1 MGDPTLAK
9 IIIDPQMAPGTTRY
23 NSAEGVWRV
32 HSENEARLV
41 SDDRGRWVWA
51 GTESRPANPAAP
63 PADSC

>member
-9 IIIDPQMAPGTTRY
+9 IVIDPQMAPGTTRY

-41 SDDRGRWVWA
+41 SDDRRRWVWA
-51 GTESRPANPAAP
+51 GTGPPSDDPAAP
-63 PADSC
+63 PTD